1 MWVMKE
7 GKGGYVGNER
17 GKGGVMWVM
26 KEGKGGLC
34 G

>member
-1 MWVMKE
+1 MGNERGKGGVMWVIKE

-17 GKGGVMWVM
+17 GKGG
-26 KEGKGGLC
+26 LC